1 MNLKGLYHQHPC
13 KSGAGS
19 PDQLK
24 VNSVTKINHFEESA
38 MPIWVDADAC
48 PVPIR
53 EILCRAATRWQVQ
66 TTFIANH
73 VINLPSSP
81 YIKSRQV
88 KQGFDVADNE
98 IMDQLSPGDLV
109 ITQDIPLAAEAIE
122 KGADVF
128 NPRGQA
134 FTKDNISQRLAMRN
148 YMEEMRNAG
157 QVTGGAAPFSQT
169 DRKEFADKLDRWL
182 QRNRKPGNH

>member
-1 MNLKGLYHQHPC
+1 
-13 KSGAGS
+13 
-19 PDQLK
+19 
-24 VNSVTKINHFEESA
+24 

-73 VINLPSSP
+73 AITLPPSP
-81 YIKSRQV
+81 YISRRQV
-88 KQGFDVADNE
+88 PQGFDVADNE
-98 IMDQLSPGDLV
+98 IMDQMSKGDLV

-122 KGADVF
+122 KGDDVF

-134 FTKDNISQRLAMRN
+134 FTKENIRQRLAMR
-148 YMEEMRNAG
+148 YFTEDRRSAG
-157 QVTGGAAPFSQT
+157 QVTGGLAPFGPA
-169 DRKEFADKLDRWL
+169 DRKEFADQLDRWL
-182 QRNRKPGNH
+182 QKNTRGK

>member
-1 MNLKGLYHQHPC
+1 
-13 KSGAGS
+13 
-19 PDQLK
+19 
-24 VNSVTKINHFEESA
+24 

-73 VINLPSSP
+73 AITLPPSP
-81 YIKSRQV
+81 YISRRQV
-88 KQGFDVADNE
+88 PQGFDVADND
-98 IMDQLSPGDLV
+98 IIDQMAPGDLV
-109 ITQDIPLAAEAIE
+109 VTQDIPLAAEAIE

-134 FTKDNISQRLAMRN
+134 FTRENIRQRLAMRN
-148 YMEEMRNAG
+148 FMEEMRSAG
-157 QVTGGAAPFSQT
+157 QVTGGPAPFGQG
-169 DRKEFADKLDRWL
+169 DRKAFADQLDRWL
-182 QRNRKPGNH
+182 QRSKRSGT

>member
-1 MNLKGLYHQHPC
+1 M
-13 KSGAGS
+13 A
-19 PDQLK
+19 
-24 VNSVTKINHFEESA
+24 
-38 MPIWVDADAC
+38 IWVDADAC

-73 VINLPSSP
+73 VINLPPSP
-81 YIKSRQV
+81 YIKARQV
-88 KQGFDVADNE
+88 MQGFDVADNE
-98 IMDQLSPGDLV
+98 IMDQLSAGDLV

-134 FTKDNISQRLAMRN
+134 FTKENIRQRLAMRN
-148 YMEEMRNAG
+148 FMEEMRNAG
-157 QVTGGAAPFSQT
+157 QVTGGAAPFNQT
-169 DRKEFADKLDRWL
+169 DRKEFADKLDSWL
-182 QRNRKPGNH
+182 QRNRKPDNN